1 MPERNPKPA
10 EESAHD
16 ILAAEEFAVG
26 DSDPRLHHE
35 PAHDVLAA
43 EEFAVGALD
52 PVLHHRGPVAL
63 PGDPTGIPE
72 PHDVLA
78 AEEFAMPA
86 PRSRDLA
93 TALPSSSAALER
105 QGPARLIALGALAL
119 LVIRRVRR
127 R

>member
-10 EESAHD
+10 EEPVRD

-26 DSDPRLHHE
+26 ASDPQLHQE

-43 EEFAVGALD
+43 EEFAVGAFD
-52 PVLHHRGPVAL
+52 PMLHHHGPVAL

-86 PRSRDLA
+86 PRSRGLA
-93 TALPSSSAALER
+93 TALPSTGGALGR
-105 QGPARLIALGALAL
+105 QGPAKLIALGALAL
-119 LVIRRVRR
+119 LVVRR
-127 R
+127 SRRR

>member
-1 MPERNPKPA
+1 MPERKRKPA
-10 EESAHD
+10 EEPAHD

-26 DSDPRLHHE
+26 DSDPRLHEE

-43 EEFAVGALD
+43 EEFAVGAFD
-52 PVLHHRGPVAL
+52 PVLHHHGPVAL

-86 PRSRDLA
+86 PRSRGLA
-93 TALPSSSAALER
+93 SALPSTGGVLER
-105 QGPARLIALGALAL
+105 QRPATLIALGALAL
-119 LVIRRVRR
+119 LVLRRVRR

>member
-1 MPERNPKPA
+1 MPEQNPKPA

-26 DSDPRLHHE
+26 DSDPRLHRE

-43 EEFAVGALD
+43 EEFAVGAFD
-52 PVLHHRGPVAL
+52 PVLHHHGPIAL

-86 PRSRDLA
+86 PKSRGHA
-93 TALPSSSAALER
+93 TPQPSTGGVLER

-119 LVIRRVRR
+119 LALRRVRR
-127 R
+127 H